1 MSSESQDRGLREA
14 AQTVVD
20 CAAAF
25 HFSATGYLKS
35 KIDALAAALAAP
47 AEPAKHEPEWRKCPQ
62 CSRENSTATW
72 EKFGGKC
79 PNCGDLFEKE
89 ASEPAAPA
97 PAQPEAGDVV
107 ERMCKAM
114 REAWEKRTGKEW
126 KRKDN
131 DALQEDMTA
140 ALAVAREGCYTLA
153 EIEKAIHA
161 VYISCG
167 WKVSIEYFADSV
179 LRRLTAKPEP
189 TLQERVAIILDNRWQ
204 FVDAH
209 QRKETAEMI
218 VAELEKEKAK

>member
-1 MSSESQDRGLREA
+1 VRSFFDTM
-14 AQTVVD
+14 
-20 CAAAF
+20 
-25 HFSATGYLKS
+25 
-35 KIDALAAALAAP
+35 
-47 AEPAKHEPEWRKCPQ
+47 EWG
-62 CSRENSTATW
+62 T
-72 EKFGGKC
+72 
-79 PNCGDLFEKE
+79 
-89 ASEPAAPA
+89 AAPA